1 MGKGRSIRIKK
12 IHVVKQKTT
21 KVTSIPQYN
30 HHHRSITPPV
40 TLSSQKIYEEYKK
53 SQLLDLNSFLEELE
67 TFKSSS
73 ITTSSKSNNNPEL
86 LLKQS
91 WDRLKEQ
98 LKLNDDIYHLKLLE
112 LKLNDEKKH
121 YKNGRILDTKE
132 IEYIE
137 LRNETLELIKPVDIM
152 VNQLLNGWKRELDH
166 ESQVPPLNQRDDFTE
181 LPLDH
186 SL

>member
-1 MGKGRSIRIKK
+1 M
-12 IHVVKQKTT
+12 
-21 KVTSIPQYN
+21 
-30 HHHRSITPPV
+30 
-40 TLSSQKIYEEYKK
+40 
-53 SQLLDLNSFLEELE
+53 
-67 TFKSSS
+67 
-73 ITTSSKSNNNPEL
+73 
-86 LLKQS
+86 
-91 WDRLKEQ
+91 
-98 LKLNDDIYHLKLLE
+98 KLNDDIYHLKLLE

-166 ESQVPPLNQRDDFTE
+166 ESQLSPLNQRDDFTE